1 MTSQI
6 KLLIFIKIYAIM
18 CVLKEK
24 QKYFYCQNIQ
34 QNDKKYRQKTQTFY
48 IKYRQNTH
56 KRIDF
61 ALRICY
67 NRRA

>member
-1 MTSQI
+1 
-6 KLLIFIKIYAIM
+6 M